1 MNKKRL
7 TYIILSV
14 FLILSGLVSF
24 MAGFRAMSTII
35 AILAIA
41 AGVLILVSS
50 PGTSNYLG
58 WLLAAIYLILL
69 GLSAFVNIK
78 FSGMGTVMAVLAL
91 VAGILLLVRAPN
103 IRKHLGFLLF
113 CVWLILVGLTGLV
126 SLGKFDVFISI
137 VAIISGILMIL
148 NA

>member
-126 SLGKFDVFISI
+126 SLGGFGVFISI